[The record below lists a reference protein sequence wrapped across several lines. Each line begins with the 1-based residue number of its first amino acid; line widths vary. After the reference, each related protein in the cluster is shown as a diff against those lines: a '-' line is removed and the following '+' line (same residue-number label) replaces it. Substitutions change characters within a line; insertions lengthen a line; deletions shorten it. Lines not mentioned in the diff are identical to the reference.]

1 MIEGDHLPSWH
12 KEEVGH
18 TGHFI
23 DVREV
28 DPEIQAKMPVSG
40 RTFLQVGPI
49 EYFVNE
55 VKKLLRGEPSEL
67 LP

>member
-49 EYFVNE
+49 EYFVN
-55 VKKLLRGEPSEL
+55 
-67 LP
+67 